1 MIQAWRCDVCK
12 VLLWRFH
19 GNNANSIPTHCA
31 VCQSKRLVA
40 SSMVVDWYPLEINVE
55 LKILPEQRALPVVYE
70 MHYRDNNA
78 NVVTDLAVNGVFPEM
93 SRDFKDWLIQS
104 ITEVSREETIK
115 VFSYAGCFSP
125 IVTVS
130 VQRNLKSRFDNT
142 IEIK

>member
-1 MIQAWRCDVCK
+1 
-12 VLLWRFH
+12 
-19 GNNANSIPTHCA
+19 
-31 VCQSKRLVA
+31 
-40 SSMVVDWYPLEINVE
+40 MVVDWYPLEINVE